1 MLIECMGHT
10 VAHSIIIVQNA
21 LVNEGNVRILL
32 LYNCIKFNVIP
43 NKLDAFGMNWVVCH
57 DQ

>member
-21 LVNEGNVRILL
+21 LVNEGNVFSYFIIVL
-32 LYNCIKFNVIP
+32 KFNVIP
-43 NKLDAFGMNWVVCH
+43 NKLCLWHELGGVS
-57 DQ
+57 